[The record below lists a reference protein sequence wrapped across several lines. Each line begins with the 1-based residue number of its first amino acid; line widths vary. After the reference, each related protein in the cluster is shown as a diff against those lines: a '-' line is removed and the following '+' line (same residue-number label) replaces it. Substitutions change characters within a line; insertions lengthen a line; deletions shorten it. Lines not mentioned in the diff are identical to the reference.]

1 MQVNQ
6 KRTDNKSKKS
16 KTIIVASIVLMLC
29 LITTCV
35 VGTTLAKY
43 TTSGSGN
50 DSAQVAKWGVKIAI
64 SGASDMFK
72 NEYDNV
78 KAATV
83 AGTARDVV
91 APGTS
96 GSMSFSISG
105 TPEVKLHLDFALTGV
120 VDSEVKEVFLKAGN
134 YSESGY
140 SNITSDYYPVK
151 FTLKKNG
158 ADAESDEVVTYTKDE
173 ESKTA
178 ENISLK
184 EMVDALNSLD
194 KDYDPNTDLAA
205 TYTLSWKWAYEG
217 GNDAADTLLG
227 DIIAGAVTVDS
238 SKYNTEVEFKLAITA
253 TQID

>member
-16 KTIIVASIVLMLC
+16 KTIIVAAIVLMLC

-43 TTSGSGN
+43 TTSGSGS
-50 DSAQVAKWGVKIAI
+50 DSAQVAKWGVKIEI

-96 GSMSFSISG
+96 GFTTFSISG
-105 TPEVKLHLDFALTGV
+105 TPEVKLHLDFALTDVKDV
-120 VDSEVKEVFLKAGN
+120 VLKTGN
-134 YSESGY
+134 GKVTLTE
-140 SNITSDYYPVK
+140 DYYPVK

-158 ADAESDEVVTYTKDE
+158 DTAEHDKVVTYTKDE

-178 ENISLK
+178 ENISLE
-184 EMVDALNSLD
+184 EMVNALNSLD
-194 KDYDPNTDLAA
+194 NDYDPNTDLAA
-205 TYTLSWKWAYEG
+205 TYTLSWAWAFDG
-217 GNDAADTLLG
+217 VNDDADTLLG
-227 DIIAGAVTVDS
+227 DIIADVNTGVTADT
-238 SKYNTEVEFKLAITA
+238 YNTEVKFTLTITA